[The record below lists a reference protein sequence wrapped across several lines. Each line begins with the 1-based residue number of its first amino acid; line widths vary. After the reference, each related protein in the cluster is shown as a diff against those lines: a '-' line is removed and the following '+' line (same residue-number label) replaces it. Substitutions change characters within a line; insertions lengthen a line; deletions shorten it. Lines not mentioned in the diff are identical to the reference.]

1 MMIKTLKKNYK
12 LRTTEKSANNQLS
25 ARTWSLG
32 SCTHS
37 CELHYL
43 VTLVNMPRDPAV
55 PLLGIHPAE
64 RTHVFIPR
72 HG

>member
-1 MMIKTLKKNYK
+1 MIKTLKKKYK
-12 LRTTEKSANNQLS
+12 LQTTEKSAKNQLS

-37 CELHYL
+37 CEVRYL
-43 VTLVNMPRDPAV
+43 VTLVNMPGDPAV

-64 RTHVFIPR
+64 RTHVFIPG